1 MGRHH
6 QKKVALFVNH
16 NEYSLT
22 HISYKECQ
30 AMKEWSV
37 ADIPLLSGKLA
48 VVTGATGGLG
58 YETAL
63 ALARAGAEVLV
74 TGRNAERGQAAVDR
88 IKRAV
93 PGVKVRF
100 EMLDLASLASVRA
113 FATRMIANVRP
124 LDLLINNAGVM
135 DLPTRRL
142 TEDGFELQFGTNHLS
157 HFALTGLLL
166 PSLRAAEAPRVVN
179 VSSLAHRG
187 GEMDFANLQAEHKY
201 RSWAA
206 YQQSKLANL
215 LFTFELQQRSDAYGW
230 GLMSNA
236 AHPGYAR
243 TDLIPNGPGTGGVKG
258 MAMKALGS
266 FMSQSAA
273 AGALPTLFAATSP
286 DAKPTGYYGPNGFY
300 ELKGAVAPA
309 QVFPQAKDGAVA
321 RTLWD
326 VSEQLTQV
334 KWPQAAADSDV
345 VSRPAQMEM
354 RNR

>member
-1 MGRHH
+1 
-6 QKKVALFVNH
+6 
-16 NEYSLT
+16 
-22 HISYKECQ
+22 
-30 AMKEWSV
+30 MKEWSV

-74 TGRNAERGQAAVDR
+74 TGRNAEKGQAAVER

-93 PGVKVRF
+93 PAAKVRF
-100 EMLDLASLASVRA
+100 EMLDLASLASIRA
-113 FATRMIANVRP
+113 FATSMIANACP

-187 GEMDFANLQAEHKY
+187 GEMDFANLQAEHRY
-201 RSWAA
+201 RSWPA

-215 LFTFELQQRSDAYGW
+215 LFTFELQRRSDAYGW

-273 AGALPTLFAATSP
+273 AGALPTLFAAASA

-309 QVFPQAKDGAVA
+309 QVFPQAKDEAVA
-321 RTLWD
+321 RKLWD

-334 KWPQAAADSDV
+334 KWPQAAADRDV
-345 VSRPAQMEM
+345 VSRPAEMEM
-354 RNR
+354 RSR

>member
-1 MGRHH
+1 M
-6 QKKVALFVNH
+6 NP
-16 NEYSLT
+16 
-22 HISYKECQ
+22 
-30 AMKEWSV
+30 WSV
-37 ADIPLLSGKLA
+37 ADIPPQNGKLA

-74 TGRNAERGQAAVDR
+74 TGRNTEKGRAAIEG

-93 PGVKVRF
+93 PSAKVRF
-100 EMLDLASLASVRA
+100 AMLDLASLASIRA
-113 FATRMIANVRP
+113 FAASMLANGRP

-157 HFALTGLLL
+157 HFALTALLL
-166 PSLRAAEAPRVVN
+166 PLLRKAQAPRVVN

-187 GEMDFANLQAEHKY
+187 GKIDFSNLQAERKY
-201 RSWAA
+201 NSWAA

-215 LFTFELQQRSDAYGW
+215 LFTFELQRRSDAYGW

-243 TDLIPNGPGTGGVKG
+243 TELIPNGPGTGGLKG
-258 MAMKALGS
+258 IGKKVLGS
-266 FMSQSAA
+266 FLSHSAA

-286 DAKPTGYYGPNGFY
+286 EAAPNGYYGPNGFY
-300 ELKGAVAPA
+300 ELKGPVATA
-309 QVFPQAKDGAVA
+309 QVFPQAKEEAVA
-321 RTLWD
+321 RKLWE
-326 VSEQLTQV
+326 VSEQLTAV
-334 KWPQAAADSDV
+334 KWPAKDQTPETVTFPVKREA
-345 VSRPAQMEM
+345 
-354 RNR
+354 

>member
-1 MGRHH
+1 M
-6 QKKVALFVNH
+6 NP
-16 NEYSLT
+16 
-22 HISYKECQ
+22 
-30 AMKEWSV
+30 WSV
-37 ADIPLLSGKLA
+37 ADIPPQNGKLA

-74 TGRNAERGQAAVDR
+74 TGRNAVKGRVAIEQ

-93 PGVKVRF
+93 PSAKVRF
-100 EMLDLASLASVRA
+100 TMLDLASLASIRA
-113 FATRMIANVRP
+113 FATSMLANGRP

-157 HFALTGLLL
+157 HFALTALLL
-166 PSLRAAEAPRVVN
+166 PLLRKAQAPRVVN

-187 GEMDFANLQAEHKY
+187 GKIDFSNLQAERKY
-201 RSWAA
+201 NSWAA

-215 LFTFELQQRSDAYGW
+215 LFTFELQRRSDAYGW

-243 TDLIPNGPGTGGVKG
+243 TELIPNGPGTGGLKG
-258 MAMKALGS
+258 IGMKVLGS
-266 FMSQSAA
+266 FMSHSAA

-286 DAKPTGYYGPNGFY
+286 EAAPNGYYGPNGFY
-300 ELKGAVAPA
+300 ELKGPVAPA
-309 QVFPQAKDGAVA
+309 QVFPQAKDEAVA
-321 RTLWD
+321 RKLWE
-326 VSEQLTQV
+326 VSEQLTGV
-334 KWPQAAADSDV
+334 KWAAKDQTPETVTFPLKREA
-345 VSRPAQMEM
+345 
-354 RNR
+354 